1 MSIYPPNVQTL
12 FDTIH
17 DPSIID
23 HIILYYNTIIS
34 HFSTFF
40 RSDIHNCNYRFHLYF
55 HIYVYIIITHY
66 NLSKSQFNTFRK
78 AHKCIIPSYTSYC
91 YLAQKINKHCISKFI
106 IDNFKSQYN
115 NTIDTNIVSIDST
128 FISNKTCKKDG
139 KLLSI
144 NTFYKNKYGV
154 KITAITNEFGL
165 PLHISIDNGASY
177 DSKIAVDWLNHN
189 NNINLSSKLLLG
201 DTGYDS
207 KELINILRRK
217 KCKYIIPENKRNKYT
232 PEMNCERD
240 NMMQSNRTLQSD
252 YISTLKNIRTVIED
266 TIIKKRL
273 IAIAK
278 DNLTEA
284 INNNKNKFKV
294 EINRMRKNINKK
306 ENVKNK
312 FKKQHDVYKKRSTVE
327 HFNARLKCKVP
338 MITNKNPNAII
349 YTIYRRIVTLYINY
363 IKKRV

>member
-1 MSIYPPNVQTL
+1 
-12 FDTIH
+12 
-17 DPSIID
+17 
-23 HIILYYNTIIS
+23 
-34 HFSTFF
+34 
-40 RSDIHNCNYRFHLYF
+40 
-55 HIYVYIIITHY
+55 
-66 NLSKSQFNTFRK
+66 
-78 AHKCIIPSYTSYC
+78 
-91 YLAQKINKHCISKFI
+91 
-106 IDNFKSQYN
+106 
-115 NTIDTNIVSIDST
+115 
-128 FISNKTCKKDG
+128 
-139 KLLSI
+139 
-144 NTFYKNKYGV
+144 
-154 KITAITNEFGL
+154 
-165 PLHISIDNGASY
+165 
-177 DSKIAVDWLNHN
+177 
-189 NNINLSSKLLLG
+189 
-201 DTGYDS
+201 
-207 KELINILRRK
+207 
-217 KCKYIIPENKRNKYT
+217 
-232 PEMNCERD
+232 MNSERD

-312 FKKQHDVYKKRSTVE
+312 FKKQPDVYKKRSTVE